1 MYQVVSPTILN
12 QQVSADEVR
21 QTRTV
26 LETIIPRHQGTG
38 VKFDGSDEIA
48 KVLKEGKPP
57 HCRAIHIRRAVTL
70 DRLINSEEQSGPL
83 THRKTSAG
91 RA

>member
-1 MYQVVSPTILN
+1 MFQVVSPTILN
-12 QQVSADEVR
+12 QHVSADEVR

-26 LETIIPRHQGTG
+26 LEAIMPRHQGTG
-38 VKFDGSDEIA
+38 VKFDASDDIA
-48 KVLKEGKPP
+48 KVLKGRPP
-57 HCRAIHIRRAVTL
+57 CRAIHIRRAVTL

>member
-1 MYQVVSPTILN
+1 MFQVVSPTILN
-12 QQVSADEVR
+12 QHVSADEVR

-26 LETIIPRHQGTG
+26 LEAIMPRHQGTG
-38 VKFDGSDEIA
+38 VKFDASDEIA
-48 KVLKEGKPP
+48 KVLKGSPP

-83 THRKTSAG
+83 THRKTSAR